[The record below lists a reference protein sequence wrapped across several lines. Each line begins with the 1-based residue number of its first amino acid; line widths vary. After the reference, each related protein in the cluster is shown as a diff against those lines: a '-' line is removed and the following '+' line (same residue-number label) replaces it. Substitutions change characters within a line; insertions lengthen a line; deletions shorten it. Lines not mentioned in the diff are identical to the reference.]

1 MAGPNF
7 DIISGL
13 EYTDRRDYN
22 LVDPTILNPTSA
34 NPLVDG
40 EWLELDANQKLLRGT
55 AGGLA
60 GAESVNTLTFP
71 VWAETGRWDTQTIQ
85 KVPVIRWAYFEARTA
100 LVTNTNC
107 VVGTPL
113 IVRDMTFKG
122 IAGRRGLAIAPVT
135 TANHLIFGLW
145 EKAFTFPGGLVGC
158 QFIRVPIFSLVK

>member
-22 LVDPTILNPTSA
+22 LVDPTILNPTSL

-40 EWLELDANQKLLRGT
+40 EWLELDAAQKLKRGT
-55 AGGLA
+55 SLLA
-60 GAESVNTLTFP
+60 ANEAANALTFP

-100 LVTNTNC
+100 LVDNTNC

-113 IVRDMTFKG
+113 IVKDIVFKG
-122 IAGRRGLAIAPVT
+122 VAGRRGLAIAPTT
-135 TANHLIFGLW
+135 TANHFIFGLW
-145 EKAFTFPGGLVGC
+145 EKTWAFPGGLTGC
-158 QFIRVPIFSLVK
+158 QFVRVPVFSLVK